1 MYSFSIIIPVFNE
14 EGNIEILIDEIVN
27 VIDKK
32 KYNYEIVVVD
42 DCSQD
47 NTKKNILKCLSIYPE
62 FIRIYENSKNYGQ
75 SQSIK
80 NGVEKSKYQNILTI
94 DGDRQNNPKDI
105 TRLLKVYFSDEN
117 IKLVSG
123 IRHNRKDNLIK
134 KISSRVANT
143 VRKIILKDDCDD
155 SACGLKIFDKDT
167 FNKIPYFDGFHR
179 FFPSLFLI
187 YGNKNQYI
195 NVDHRYRVSGQS
207 KYGTTKRL
215 FKGLKDMIFVYKLR
229 KNA

>member
-1 MYSFSIIIPVFNE
+1 MYSFSINSCLK

-155 SACGLKIFDKDT
+155 SSHGLK
-167 FNKIPYFDGFHR
+167 
-179 FFPSLFLI
+179 FLI
-187 YGNKNQYI
+187 KILLTKFHILMDFIDFFLLYFLFTVIKI
-195 NVDHRYRVSGQS
+195 NI
-207 KYGTTKRL
+207 L
-215 FKGLKDMIFVYKLR
+215 M
-229 KNA
+229 